1 MIINYSSYIIFKA
14 KTKNKNNKEFN
25 ELQLL
30 KNKNYLF
37 IIKITHGV
45 IIIFSKNGLIM
56 FFLLTKIIC

>member
-14 KTKNKNNKEFN
+14 KTKNKHHKEFN
-25 ELQLL
+25 ELQLV